1 VFCVVEVG
9 LLVSLR
15 TVSGLA
21 HAHAAQSTSDMSA
34 ATVSAACSETVSAV
48 DDFWPGIDLL
58 SIARVVPIP
67 AIQAWGQVPPLVGV
81 VRGACPS
88 VATYAGIVPAPQQA
102 IQQGSIADALVNVR
116 RQRSELES
124 ANAQL
129 ERAVSDLM
137 RVDANALA
145 NDARL
150 SRVARILGLVREQ
163 REDISDTLSAI
174 EPEHLEIL
182 LGGTAPRSV
191 VLEVIGDGPP
201 AQAYA
206 TLDQGRVT
214 NFAVGAPP
222 TGPVAIVSVNQNGLK
237 NLRAAL
243 SHSQIAPGASDAEAA
258 AALLVEFT
266 RRPFVDEQNVVGVLK
281 QAADEHNAWLW
292 FDDASLQAVVARRGW
307 VRQ

>member
-1 VFCVVEVG
+1 VFCVLEAG

-21 HAHAAQSTSDMSA
+21 HAHAAQSASDMSA
-34 ATVSAACSETVSAV
+34 ATLRAACSETVAAV
-48 DDFWPGIDLL
+48 DNLWPGIDLL
-58 SIARVVPIP
+58 SVGRVVPIP
-67 AIQAWGQVPPLVGV
+67 TLQAWGQVPPLVGV
-81 VRGACPS
+81 VRETCPS
-88 VATYAGIVPAPQQA
+88 VATYAGIVPAPEES
-102 IQQGSIADALVNVR
+102 IQEGSIADTLANVR
-116 RQRSELES
+116 RQHTELTA

-129 ERAVSDLM
+129 GRASGDLA

-163 REDISDTLSAI
+163 QEDISDTLSAI
-174 EPEHLEIL
+174 TPDRMEVL
-182 LGGTAPRSV
+182 LGGDAPRSV
-191 VLEVIGDGPP
+191 VLEVVGDGPP

-206 TLDQGRVT
+206 TLDQGHVT
-214 NFAVGAPP
+214 AFDIGAPAAA
-222 TGPVAIVSVNQNGLK
+222 PVAVVSLNQASLKDLRGL
-237 NLRAAL
+237 L
-243 SHSQIAPGASDAEAA
+243 SHAQIAPGASDAEAA
-258 AALLVEFT
+258 RALLVEFT
-266 RRPFVDEQNVVGVLK
+266 RRPFVDEQNVMGVIK